1 MSLRLELGIGGR
13 SEWDKRPAR
22 DDEESSC
29 LER

>member
-1 MSLRLELGIGGR
+1 MSLRLKLGIGGR

-22 DDEESSC
+22 NDEPSC